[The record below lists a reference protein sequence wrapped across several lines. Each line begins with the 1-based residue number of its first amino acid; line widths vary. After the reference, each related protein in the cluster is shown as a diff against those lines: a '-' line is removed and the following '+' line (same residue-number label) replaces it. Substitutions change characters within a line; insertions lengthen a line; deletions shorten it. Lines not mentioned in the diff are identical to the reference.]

1 MQLNF
6 GDILLDTLALF
17 VWAALI
23 WMFIPYSAT
32 SFAGGTCPGSR
43 RRAGSS

>member
-1 MQLNF
+1 MQLSF
-6 GDILLDTLALF
+6 GDIVLTTLAIF

-23 WMFIPYSAT
+23 WMFI
-32 SFAGGTCPGSR
+32 FVFGDIFGGGTCPGSR